1 MKILITG
8 VSIFLLLMTEVA
20 FADDNDI
27 MQYLENFHIRVID
40 RVNDDLKLVYNPVI
54 EQIWKLQLD
63 INLDMNRGPENQESA
78 HTRPALNLG
87 TIPEV
92 LLKYQSNAVVQWGH
106 PFRNSILLLRIGL
119 KPEDLA
125 HIDFRNK
132 GDNAYGFNFL
142 IDFWFNW

>member
-1 MKILITG
+1 MKTLIIG
-8 VSIFLLLMTEVA
+8 ISLFFLPMTRLA
-20 FADDNDI
+20 SADNDI
-27 MQYLENFHIRVID
+27 IKYLGKFDIGVID
-40 RVNDDLKLVYNPVI
+40 RVSNDLKFVYNPFVN
-54 EQIWKLQLD
+54 QIWKLQLD
-63 INLDMNRGPENQESA
+63 MNLDMNKGAENQESA

-87 TIPEV
+87 SIPEV

-106 PFRNSILLLRIGL
+106 TFHSSILLLRIGL

-142 IDFWFNW
+142 IDFWFKW